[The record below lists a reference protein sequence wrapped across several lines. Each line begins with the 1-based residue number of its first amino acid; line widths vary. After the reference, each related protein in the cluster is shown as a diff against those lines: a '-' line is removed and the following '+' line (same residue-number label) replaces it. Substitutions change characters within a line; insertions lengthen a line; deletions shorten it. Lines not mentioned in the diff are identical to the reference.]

1 MARVLYLQADSGKN
15 SGQFLID
22 AKTRERPVIS
32 DGTSLIVRLGSF
44 HFDTPTS
51 LANLTQLN
59 FEFRKT
65 SSDSETPFLSRNATL
80 PIANEEILLSA
91 WNAKSSWNAEIEFTS
106 EELNYDIP
114 DESDHVDLFL
124 IITATFSG
132 GSQNTLGAGTVRI
145 AATNDSGASESSFM
159 LKSVYDTNNDGIVD
173 QAATA
178 DSVDWANISSKPAS
192 FTPSTHSH
200 TKSEITDLAAF
211 SGAGEANLVPDPG
224 SETGK
229 FLQDSGTW
237 VDLTVNWSDI
247 TGVPSDF
254 TPGNHSHTKSEITDL
269 AAFSGA
275 GEANLV
281 PDPSTETGKFLRDD
295 GTWATEADFSGN
307 GASGLVPNPG
317 SETGKF
323 LRDDGTWATASGTTA
338 WADITGKPS
347 SFTPS
352 SHTHLRAEITDL
364 YNFSGAG
371 SVGLVPDPTVASGK
385 FLQDDGSWSSP
396 NIPSVP
402 NFSGAGYEGLV
413 PDPVTETGAFLKDDG
428 SWEIPSVSSSGAVTA
443 SAATETKQFDNST
456 GLNLGATVDKSI
468 GELRVLNRDP
478 AVTSEEEPHAAQI
491 FELIN
496 AVVNSRDVTAVSS
509 NEFTLDTG
517 QNWETGQCVV
527 IRSTGDIP
535 TGVVQNQLYWLS
547 RDVDLD
553 YQLHNSFAD
562 AVSGNFPVTV
572 TDSGTGTVTFYQAN
586 YPYEVIPND
595 YDPTSNARIWQK
607 RELDPLVTFSY
618 EGEAPDV
625 ALVSGEYYDLGV
637 VPYPIVV
644 EHVLIHSVN
653 YDGGNEP
660 YLDLRVNA
668 DSGLRDGVTILANSG
683 GTSSSGS
690 SPWYAVSSS
699 KNAFNSELRL
709 LNVGDILSLYC
720 EEDGS
725 ASGTASSGCGITIT
739 GRPLRKVHTNF

>member
-32 DGTSLIVRLGSF
+32 DGTSLTVRLGSF

-65 SSDSETPFLSRNATL
+65 SSDSETPFLSRNVTL

-91 WNAKSSWNAEIEFTS
+91 WNSKSSWNAEIDFTS

-114 DESDHVDLFL
+114 DESDHADLFL
-124 IITATFSG
+124 IITATFSS
-132 GSQNTLGAGTVRI
+132 GSQNTLGAGTIRI

-159 LKSVYDTNNDGIVD
+159 LKSVYDANNDGIVD
-173 QAATA
+173 QAAVA
-178 DSVDWANISSKPAS
+178 DSVDWSNISSKPTS

-200 TKSEITDLAAF
+200 TKSEISNLASF
-211 SGAGEANLVPDPG
+211 SGAGEANLVPDPV

-229 FLQDSGTW
+229 FLQDDGTW
-237 VDLTVNWSDI
+237 VDLTVSWSDI

-254 TPGNHSHTKSEITDL
+254 IPGDHSHTKSEITDL

-281 PDPSTETGKFLRDD
+281 PDPSTEIGKFLRDD
-295 GTWATEADFSGN
+295 GSWATESDFSGN

-323 LRDDGTWATASGTTA
+323 LRDDGTWATASGSVA

-396 NIPSVP
+396 NIPSIP

-413 PDPVTETGAFLKDDG
+413 PDPVTETGGFLKDDG

-496 AVVNSRDVTAVSS
+496 AVVNSRDVTDITS
-509 NEFTLDTG
+509 NEFTLSAG
-517 QNWETGQCVV
+517 QEFNTGQCVV

-535 TGVVQNQLYWLS
+535 TGVVQNQLYWIS
-547 RDVDLD
+547 SGASSFK
-553 YQLHNSFAD
+553 LHNNYAD
-562 AVSGNFPVTV
+562 ALSDDSPVTV

-595 YDPTSNARIWQK
+595 YDPTTNARIWQK
-607 RELDPLVTFSY
+607 RELDPLVTLSY

-625 ALVSGEYYDLGV
+625 ELVSAGYYDLGI

-644 EHVLIHSVN
+644 ENVLIHSLN
-653 YDGGNEP
+653 DNGGNEP
-660 YLDLRVNA
+660 YLDLEVNGS
-668 DSGLRDGVTILANSG
+668 SGLKDGASILGNTG

-690 SPWYAVSSS
+690 SPWYAVYSV

-709 LNVGDILSLYC
+709 LSVGDTLSLHC
-720 EEDGS
+720 EDDGS
-725 ASGTASSGCGITIT
+725 ASGSASSGCGVTIT